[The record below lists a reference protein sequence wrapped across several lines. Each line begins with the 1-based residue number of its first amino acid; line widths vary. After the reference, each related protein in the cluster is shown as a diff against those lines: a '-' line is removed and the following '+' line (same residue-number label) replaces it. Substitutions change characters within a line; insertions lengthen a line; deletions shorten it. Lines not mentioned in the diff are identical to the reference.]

1 MKKFILLFAV
11 LFSVLLLALP
21 AYATDITVSS
31 DCSLADAITAAN
43 KDEAVGG
50 CSAGD
55 GADVITLSENI
66 ALSRALPLITSEM
79 TIEGA
84 DYTIQG
90 KDHFHIIGVHSRGNL
105 TLNEVTITNGRS
117 FWGGAIGNFG
127 ILTITNSII
136 RDNSADE
143 GGAIGNEG
151 TLTIRNSSISNNR
164 SQQYG
169 GAIHIEDGTLTIS
182 SSSFS
187 DNWAASAGGAI
198 YNLGS
203 ITVTDSSFNNNSIGI
218 PIGTLGGTFG
228 GAIHIE
234 DGTLTISSSS
244 FSGNSARSAGAI
256 HNKGELSISNS
267 SFSGNSARY
276 AGAIYNKGELS
287 ISNSSF
293 SDNWAGEQGGAI
305 LNRLRALSIG
315 NGTLSISNSSFSGN
329 SADINGGAINS
340 YNGTLSISNSTF
352 NDNSAGKDGGAIDS
366 HDRTSSISNS
376 TFHGNSAGED
386 GGSVYIRD
394 SDRKFYL
401 YNSILAGGQRG
412 DDCFG
417 RLAENISNLIEDGSC
432 FAELIGDPML
442 GELVRP
448 EDGSPAYYPLL
459 EGSPAIDAAD
469 AEHCTE
475 TDQIGTARPQGV
487 GCDIGAIE
495 YTPNQ

>member
-21 AYATDITVSS
+21 AYAADITVSS

-105 TLNEVTITNGRS
+105 ALNEVTITNGRS
-117 FWGGAIGNFG
+117 GWGGAIGNFG

-164 SQQYG
+164 SQQDG
-169 GAIHIEDGTLTIS
+169 GAIHIDDGTLTIS

-187 DNWAASAGGAI
+187 DNWAGSAGGAI

-203 ITVTDSSFNNNSIGI
+203 ITVTDSSFNNNS
-218 PIGTLGGTFG
+218 TGTFGVG

-244 FSGNSARSAGAI
+244 FSDNSARD
-256 HNKGELSISNS
+256 
-267 SFSGNSARY
+267 

-293 SDNWAGEQGGAI
+293 SGNSAGRDGGAI
-305 LNRLRALSIG
+305 DSNKG
-315 NGTLSISNSSFSGN
+315 ELSISNSSFSGN

-352 NDNSAGKDGGAIDS
+352 NGNSAGKDGGAIDS

-376 TFHGNSAGED
+376 TFNGNSAGKD

-394 SDRKFYL
+394 GNRKFYL
-401 YNSILAGGQRG
+401 YNSILAGSQRG

-417 RLAENISNLIEDGSC
+417 RLAENISSLIEDGSC

-475 TDQIGTARPQGV
+475 TDQIGTARPQGA

-495 YTPNQ
+495 YAPNQ

>member
-21 AYATDITVSS
+21 AYAADITVSS

-84 DYTIQG
+84 GYTIQG
-90 KDHFHIIGVHSRGNL
+90 KDRFHIIGVHSRGNL
-105 TLNEVTITNGRS
+105 TLNEVTITNGRAG
-117 FWGGAIGNFG
+117 WGGAIGNFG

-151 TLTIRNSSISNNR
+151 TLTIRNSSISNNT
-164 SQQYG
+164 SEES
-169 GAIHIEDGTLTIS
+169 GAIDNEGGTLT
-182 SSSFS
+182 
-187 DNWAASAGGAI
+187 
-198 YNLGS
+198 
-203 ITVTDSSFNNNSIGI
+203 
-218 PIGTLGGTFG
+218 
-228 GAIHIE
+228 
-234 DGTLTISSSS
+234 
-244 FSGNSARSAGAI
+244 
-256 HNKGELSISNS
+256 ISNS
-267 SFSGNSARY
+267 SFSGNSAARY
-276 AGAIYNKGELS
+276 RGGAIYSYGTLS

-293 SDNWAGEQGGAI
+293 SDNSANWEGGAI
-305 LNRLRALSIG
+305 VNGGELSI
-315 NGTLSISNSSFSGN
+315 NNSSFSGN
-329 SADINGGAINS
+329 SAVVRGRAGGAIYNRHGTLTVTNS
-340 YNGTLSISNSTF
+340 SFSDNSAGGDGGAIYNRYETLSISNSTF
-352 NDNSAGKDGGAIDS
+352 SGNSAGGDGGAIDNYNS
-366 HDRTSSISNS
+366 DGTLIVTNS
-376 TFHGNSAGED
+376 TFSGNSAGED
-386 GGSVYIRD
+386 GGGIYDDSTKLTVYLI
-394 SDRKFYL
+394 
-401 YNSILAGGQRG
+401 NSIIAGSIGG
-412 DDCFG
+412 DCFG

-475 TDQIGTARPQGV
+475 TDQIGTARPQGA